1 MDETNNNI
9 TLEKIL
15 YSFNDFSNAI
25 QKSLNYIR
33 EDISNLK
40 QEVKELKEDISVLK
54 QEVKELKEDV
64 RVLKQEVKDLKV
76 EMKELRQEFE
86 TEKGKNEKCWLENKK
101 KWEIYERN
109 RKQDKK
115 EILEILFNY
124 DIAISEK
131 IGDANARKM
140 LKSI

>member
-40 QEVKELKEDISVLK
+40 QEVKELKEDVSVLK

-124 DIAISEK
+124 DMAISEK

>member
-40 QEVKELKEDISVLK
+40 Q
-54 QEVKELKEDV
+54 
-64 RVLKQEVKDLKV
+64 
-76 EMKELRQEFE
+76 
-86 TEKGKNEKCWLENKK
+86 
-101 KWEIYERN
+101 
-109 RKQDKK
+109 
-115 EILEILFNY
+115 
-124 DIAISEK
+124 
-131 IGDANARKM
+131 
-140 LKSI
+140 

>member
-33 EDISNLK
+33 EDISSLK
-40 QEVKELKEDISVLK
+40 QEVKELKTD
-54 QEVKELKEDV
+54 
-64 RVLKQEVKDLKV
+64 
-76 EMKELRQEFE
+76 MKELRQEFE
-86 TEKGKNEKCWLENKK
+86 NEKEKNEKHWLENKK

>member
-40 QEVKELKEDISVLK
+40 QEVK
-54 QEVKELKEDV
+54 
-64 RVLKQEVKDLKV
+64 DLKV
-76 EMKELRQEFE
+76 EMKELRKEFE
-86 TEKGKNEKCWLENKK
+86 NE
-101 KWEIYERN
+101 
-109 RKQDKK
+109 
-115 EILEILFNY
+115 
-124 DIAISEK
+124 